1 MKKFLCRT
9 VVVIMAVVFLAGGS
23 SASAKDT
30 TEITVNGTKVLRA
43 PSSWKKVSWKCSNKN
58 IRIIKKQGKKVTI
71 KGVKKG
77 NSTLTASCG
86 TQKKSFQVKVKGKT
100 KKKDQDCKKSVD
112 ISVQSAEL
120 SANKLSVTLHVKND
134 GTKDLKMGVDAKL
147 YRFDDAKRNYVEVT
161 NEAPVPDIIY
171 LITAGKE
178 QNVKFEFKSTG
189 ITSGR
194 YKICVGDNGYG
205 TDSQK
210 TPGLSYE
217 TTESFEFSA

>member
-9 VVVIMAVVFLAGGS
+9 AVVIMAVVFLTGVP
-23 SASAKDT
+23 SAYAKDT
-30 TEITVNGTKVLRA
+30 TEITVNDTKVFRV
-43 PSSWKKVSWKCSNKN
+43 PSSWKNVSWKCSSKN
-58 IRIIKKQGKKVTI
+58 IRITKKQGKKVI
-71 KGVKKG
+71 VKGVKKG

-86 TQKKSFQVKVKGKT
+86 TKKKSFSVKVKKKT

-120 SANKLSVTLHVKND
+120 STNKLSVTLHVKND
-134 GTKDLKMGVDAKL
+134 GTKDLTMGADAKL

-178 QNVKFEFKSTG
+178 QNVKFEFKSTR

-194 YKICVGDNGYG
+194 YKICVGYNGYG

-217 TTESFEFSA
+217 TMESFEFSA

>member
-58 IRIIKKQGKKVTI
+58 IRIIKKQGKEVTI

-86 TQKKSFQVKVKGKT
+86 TKKKSLQVKVKEKT

-147 YRFDDAKRNYVEVT
+147 YRFDDATRNYVEVT

-194 YKICVGDNGYG
+194 YKI
-205 TDSQK
+205 
-210 TPGLSYE
+210 
-217 TTESFEFSA
+217 

>member
-1 MKKFLCRT
+1 MKKFLCWT
-9 VVVIMAVVFLAGGS
+9 VVVIMAVVFLTGVP
-23 SASAKDT
+23 SASAKDIT
-30 TEITVNGTKVLRA
+30 KITVNGTKVFRA
-43 PSSWKKVSWKCSNKN
+43 PSSWKKVSWKCSNQN
-58 IRIIKKQGKKVTI
+58 IRITKKQGKKVTI
-71 KGVKKG
+71 KGMKKG

-86 TQKKSFQVKVKGKT
+86 TKKKSFQVTVKGKT

-120 SANKLSVTLHVKND
+120 STNKLSVTLHVKND
-134 GTKDLKMGVDAKL
+134 GTKDLTMGADAKL

-161 NEAPVPDIIY
+161 NEAPVPEIIY
-171 LITAGKE
+171 LITARKE

-189 ITSGR
+189 IASGR
-194 YKICVGDNGYG
+194 YKICVGYNGYG
-205 TDSQK
+205 TDTQK

>member
-1 MKKFLCRT
+1 MKKFLCWI
-9 VVVIMAVVFLAGGS
+9 VVVIMAVVFLTGVPPAY
-23 SASAKDT
+23 AKDT
-30 TEITVNGTKVLRA
+30 TEITVNDTKVFRV
-43 PSSWKKVSWKCSNKN
+43 PSSWKNVSWKCSNKN
-58 IRIIKKQGKKVTI
+58 IRITKKQGKKVI
-71 KGVKKG
+71 VKGVKKG

-86 TQKKSFQVKVKGKT
+86 TKKKSFSVKVKQEA
-100 KKKDQDCKKSVD
+100 KKEDQDSKKSVD

-134 GTKDLKMGVDAKL
+134 GTKDLTMGADAKL

-194 YKICVGDNGYG
+194 YKICVGYNGYG

-217 TTESFEFSA
+217 TMESFEFSA

>member
-9 VVVIMAVVFLAGGS
+9 AVVIMAVVFLTGVP
-23 SASAKDT
+23 SAYAKDT
-30 TEITVNGTKVLRA
+30 TEITVNDTKVFRV
-43 PSSWKKVSWKCSNKN
+43 PSSWKN
-58 IRIIKKQGKKVTI
+58 IRITKKQGKKVI
-71 KGVKKG
+71 VKGVKKG

-86 TQKKSFQVKVKGKT
+86 TKKKSFQVTVKGKT

-120 SANKLSVTLHVKND
+120 STNKLSVTLHVKND
-134 GTKDLKMGVDAKL
+134 GTKDLTMGADAKL

-161 NEAPVPDIIY
+161 NEAPVPEIIY

-194 YKICVGDNGYG
+194 YKICVGYNGYG

-217 TTESFEFSA
+217 TMESFEFSV